1 MHPAAASIKYFGVY
15 IVVTGIGLM
24 LAPGLVPDLG
34 EA

>member
-1 MHPAAASIKYFGVY
+1 MHPAAASIRYFGVY
-15 IVVTGIGLM
+15 IVVTGVM